1 MAPGRRTHGAR
12 CVVRRGYDAAMMA
25 THGYHRSVSPRTP
38 IAAAST
44 KTRCRAPVLNSQSPV
59 PATLAA
65 CLPRFVSIR
74 FFIHV
79 HGILGT
85 CAAFSLLLLLTTRF
99 LLRKALQ
106 LHRAFRNAFHFAQ
119 RALADPWVLGVNIR
133 RSAISLTLL
142 VIPFS
147 ISLPLPLPPSPPHH
161 HPPDVTTYAM
171 VEPVEPVISPFAPA
185 VSSEIRAVL
194 LLLSLS
200 LRPSCILC
208 APHRIMHHL
217 VSLLEMYIPMIR
229 IYRSPRCTYNLTMYL
244 P

>member
-147 ISLPLPLPPSPPHH
+147 ISLPLPLPLPHPPSPSPGRHYLCH
-161 HPPDVTTYAM
+161 GRASRASNLSVCSRGLLRNSRCTTTVIAIVTPLHVY
-171 VEPVEPVISPFAPA
+171 FA
-185 VSSEIRAVL
+185 
-194 LLLSLS
+194 
-200 LRPSCILC
+200 
-208 APHRIMHHL
+208 HRIA
-217 VSLLEMYIPMIR
+217 S
-229 IYRSPRCTYNLTMYL
+229 CTTLCHY
-244 P
+244 